1 MLMVMRSGR
10 QRFAVAG
17 VLIIFVIIGVTVVL
31 LNIGKRSSSN
41 LRWNVQVG
49 DNFVYAVETSY
60 SYSDS
65 DFNTSIFNHLTA
77 LNHTRIRMQI
87 TSLPS
92 IPPMIDGDIF
102 LAEVINPVKVYC
114 TFDNGSELDPDSRDG
129 LIQMLSSCLLPVG
142 DWDLLDWCFVD
153 DVSNAYYP
161 GIYVSELQTDHF
173 RIGYELWPGDAI
185 VSWSANVT
193 LENGVPL
200 EIFSENNSF
209 SVGTYS
215 SFQLTIRL

>member
-1 MLMVMRSGR
+1 MVMRSRR

-17 VLIIFVIIGVTVVL
+17 VLIVIVIIGVSVVL
-31 LNIGKRSSSN
+31 LNIGKRPSSN

-49 DNFVYAVETSY
+49 DDFVYTVETFY
-60 SYSDS
+60 SYSDP
-65 DFNTSIFNHLTA
+65 DFNTSIFNQLTA
-77 LNHTRIRMQI
+77 LNHTKIRTQI
-87 TSLPS
+87 TNLPS

-102 LAEVINPVKVYC
+102 LAEVIDPVKVYC
-114 TFDNGSELDPDSRDG
+114 TFDNGSELDADSRDG

-153 DVSNAYYP
+153 DVSDASYP
-161 GIYVSELQTDHF
+161 GTYVSELLMDHF

-185 VSWSANVT
+185 VRWSANVT

-209 SVGTYS
+209 SVGTYT
-215 SFQLTIRL
+215 SFRLTILL